1 MHRLIAV
8 ALAAAIATGLPASAK
23 DDVGYLPP
31 GTLDTSRIL
40 PAPPLPGSAR
50 EQADRAIFKATRA
63 LEGTPRWQLAISDAD
78 EPAIL
83 KSYACALGL
92 QVEEKVAPALTRLLA
107 RARHDARL
115 AVNEPKALYR
125 RPRPFQIDDGAICTP
140 AERDHLSTVFDYPS
154 GHTSWGWVVGA
165 ILAELAPER
174 ATSILTRA
182 RSYGE
187 SRVVCG
193 VHNASAVEAGRT
205 NGAVIFTALQGS
217 AEFRADMEAAR
228 REVAVL
234 RAKTHNLP
242 GCAAEG
248 ALAAVSPY

>member
-8 ALAAAIATGLPASAK
+8 AISAAIATGLPASAN
-23 DDVGYLPP
+23 DVAGYLPP
-31 GTLDTSRIL
+31 NALDTSRIL
-40 PAPPLPGSAR
+40 PAPPPPGSAR

-63 LEGTPRWQLAISDAD
+63 LEGSDRWRLAISDAD

-83 KSYACALGL
+83 ESYACALGL
-92 QVEEKVAPALTRLLA
+92 QVEEKAAPILTRLLA

-115 AVNEPKALYR
+115 AVNQPKALYQRR
-125 RPRPFQIDDGAICTP
+125 RPYQIDEGAICTP
-140 AERDHLSTVFDYPS
+140 GERDHLSTVPDYPS

-165 ILAELAPER
+165 ILAELVPDR
-174 ATSILTRA
+174 ATMILARA

-205 NGAVIFTALQGS
+205 NGAVIVTASHGS
-217 AEFRADMEAAR
+217 AEFRADMEAAQ
-228 REVAVL
+228 REVAAL
-234 RAKTHNLP
+234 RQKSNALT
-242 GCAAEG
+242 GCLAEEELVAA
-248 ALAAVSPY
+248 SPY